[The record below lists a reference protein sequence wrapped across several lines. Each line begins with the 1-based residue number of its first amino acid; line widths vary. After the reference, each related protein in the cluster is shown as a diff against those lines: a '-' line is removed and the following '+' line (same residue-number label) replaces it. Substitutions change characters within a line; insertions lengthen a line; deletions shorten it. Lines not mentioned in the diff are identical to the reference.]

1 MPPSKTAAAETPSP
15 EAETL
20 KDHIAVRIVRV
31 SEALSRIATRRIE
44 ARWGLKNT
52 DLRVLNILDGS
63 EALTIA
69 EISRRTHVDKAWIS
83 RTVRDLDERGLV
95 SRGPHAGD
103 ARLTLIAL
111 THRGRE
117 LLEEVRPH
125 ALKNEARLLAGVDG
139 KLLKAMLDRVEANA
153 ERILAEG

>member
-1 MPPSKTAAAETPSP
+1 MPPSKTAERPSP

-44 ARWGLKNT
+44 ACWGLKNT
-52 DLRVLNILDGS
+52 DLRVLNILVGS
-63 EALTIA
+63 DLLTIA

-83 RTVRDLDERGLV
+83 RTVRDLAERGLV
-95 SRGPHAGD
+95 SRATNERD
-103 ARLTLIAL
+103 ARMSLVFLTQK
-111 THRGRE
+111 GRA

-139 KLLKAMLDRVEANA
+139 RRLKAMLDRVEANA
-153 ERILAEG
+153 EAILAER